1 LSVYKCKSDIVYIC
15 NVENNTIY
23 QHLFWKSYNDHF
35 YKPIMGRYIHPYEI
49 NTALKRFS
57 TIGKVSLEGHS
68 VLGKPIHSIT
78 LGTGSYKILGWSQ
91 MHGNE
96 STTTKAVL
104 DLLSIIDAHKD
115 SAETEEIF
123 KSITLKI
130 ILQLNPDG
138 CEAYTRF
145 NANEIDLNRDAQD
158 CSQPESIVLRAV
170 YKEFTP
176 HLCLNLHDQRT
187 IYNVNLTPK
196 TAAVSFL
203 SPSQDIER
211 SITVNRKVAMQ
222 YISAMNTTLSHLTKG
237 HIGRY
242 DDGFNI
248 NCVGDTFQNLGTPT
262 ILFEAG
268 HLEAYDRNDTR
279 KAIYAALLQL
289 INCAV
294 TKSYEAETVEDY
306 MSIPQNDKKFY
317 DIILRNVAI
326 KEEIKDIA
334 IQYREELDGG
344 LITFRPYIAKID
356 NLNDYY
362 AHKDLECSDLDI
374 QINTSE
380 KLAEEIDIVN
390 VLINGKKLSFVKN
403 T

>member
-1 LSVYKCKSDIVYIC
+1 MKAYFVALLIASSILLSLVDTGNYEVQDSTKIIVPDFAEEPQICGPKTFSNSVRSAFIRESDLEKYSSPQLYLTKEWVVVLKDPYCLNNLGMIVDNSRIESYHDFDILSGTWIIEFQTGDLALQYLNELHVSGYIWKFYPM
-15 NVENNTIY
+15 VE
-23 QHLFWKSYNDHF
+23 QHLAL
-35 YKPIMGRYIHPYEI
+35 RYEPDDPYYESGDQWYLD
-49 NTALKRFS
+49 NY
-57 TIGKVSLEGHS
+57 GQNG
-68 VLGKPIHSIT
+68 
-78 LGTGSYKILGWSQ
+78 GTSG
-91 MHGNE
+91 
-96 STTTKAVL
+96 
-104 DLLSIIDAHKD
+104 
-115 SAETEEIF
+115 
-123 KSITLKI
+123 
-130 ILQLNPDG
+130 
-138 CEAYTRF
+138 
-145 NANEIDLNRDAQD
+145 IDLNTQGAWN
-158 CSQPESIVLRAV
+158 
-170 YKEFTP
+170 EFTGKGIVIGVVDDGIDYDNP
-176 HLCLNLHDQRT
+176 DLSPN
-187 IYNVNLTPK
+187 
-196 TAAVSFL
+196 FL
-203 SPSQDIER
+203 S
-211 SITVNRKVAMQ
+211 Q
-222 YISAMNTTLSHLTKG
+222 YSYDYCGNDTNVMPVDS
-237 HIGRY
+237 Y

-344 LITFRPYIAKID
+344 LITFSPYIAKID
-356 NLNDYY
+356 DLNDYY
-362 AHKDLECSDLDI
+362 AHKELECSDLDI